1 MLSVENEYLKISVQ
15 KKGAELCS
23 IYSKKSQ
30 TEFMWNAN
38 PDIWGSFAPV
48 LFPIIGCLKDNEFY
62 YEGKTYSVPKHG
74 FIRNNDALTCLVE
87 DPTTLSFSYKYSA
100 ETLQFYPFHFEFIL
114 RFQLYKNA
122 ILVSHTIINHHPSDR
137 MYYSLGGHPGFK
149 CPFFEGEHYEDYYIE
164 FDHIETEPTWKVA
177 TNGLI
182 ESETLP
188 FLNETNKISLHS
200 TLFAHDALI
209 FKKLKSKVARLKS
222 DKHNT
227 SIQLN
232 FSDFDYLGVW
242 AKPNANFVCIEPWL
256 GISDSVTSNKIFE
269 EKEGIQQL
277 KGGESKQLSYTITL
291 IEQ

>member
-1 MLSVENEYLKISVQ
+1 MLTIENEYLKISVQ
-15 KKGAELCS
+15 NKGAELCS
-23 IYSKKSQ
+23 IFSKKTQ

-38 PDIWGSFAPV
+38 PDIWGSYAPV

-62 YEGKTYSVPKHG
+62 HEGKTYSVPKHG
-74 FIRNNDALTCLVE
+74 FIRNNDALICLVE
-87 DPTTLSFSYKYSA
+87 DATTLSFSYKYSE
-100 ETLQFYPFHFEFIL
+100 ETLQFYPFYFEFIL
-114 RFQLYKNA
+114 RFQLQENA
-122 ILVSHTIINHHPSDR
+122 ILVSHTIINHHPSEI

-222 DKHNT
+222 DKHTT

-232 FSDFDYLGVW
+232 FSDFDYLGIW

-256 GISDSVTSNKIFE
+256 GISDSVTSSKIFE

-277 KGGESKQLSYTITL
+277 NGGESKQLSYTITL
-291 IEQ
+291 NE